1 MTNKPPETTLISPV
15 EVLRYSQMQPP
26 PPQKKCKKT
35 PNVIITIVIKI
46 IYKKLKVFVEYE
58 VFFIC
63 KKTKKILKL
72 SDYKPYTYRLG
83 IVMEREIFVYSWRV
97 SWARMVMIVAMCCR
111 HSNSLVN
118 KN

>member
-1 MTNKPPETTLISPV
+1 
-15 EVLRYSQMQPP
+15 MQPLHPTP
-26 PPQKKCKKT
+26 PPKKNVKKT

-46 IYKKLKVFVEYE
+46 IYRKLKVFVEYE

-63 KKTKKILKL
+63 KKKNKKILKL